1 MSLKTVNNSVKT
13 SQSAMS
19 EQDLLA
25 KDAISPEDVLSLNK
39 ITDTYLC
46 SPDANQFGIGK
57 FILIFFL
64 KNLIVLLLIRIFMI
78 LIIYLQTY
86 FN

>member
-57 FILIFFL
+57 YILILFFFYLLIFF
-64 KNLIVLLLIRIFMI
+64 KKKKF
-78 LIIYLQTY
+78 IIA
-86 FN
+86 FAN

>member
-57 FILIFFL
+57 YILISFFFFL
-64 KNLIVLLLIRIFMI
+64 KKKSNSAFA
-78 LIIYLQTY
+78 
-86 FN
+86 N

>member
-25 KDAISPEDVLSLNK
+25 KDHISPEDVLSLNK

-57 FILIFFL
+57 FILIYSDPNLNFPFL
-64 KNLIVLLLIRIFMI
+64 KDFNLRVQNINF
-78 LIIYLQTY
+78 
-86 FN
+86 

>member
-57 FILIFFL
+57 
-64 KNLIVLLLIRIFMI
+64 
-78 LIIYLQTY
+78 
-86 FN
+86 

>member
-25 KDAISPEDVLSLNK
+25 KDSISPEDVLSLNK

-57 FILIFFL
+57 FISIYS
-64 KNLIVLLLIRIFMI
+64 I
-78 LIIYLQTY
+78 LICTEELITFMCNL
-86 FN
+86 ND